1 MVLNEIFKYSNDVT
15 YQPENPEDLH
25 LIIGCGSS
33 PLVQYEGTGLYILR
47 IEEKKIFLTI
57 NPDIEILCDPF
68 AGGKYINDITE
79 LQVAP
84 VAKIVSKKH
93 KISIKLP
100 QLKNENYEVFLLEKG
115 QQKKIPHKGYT
126 FSVFPGE
133 YVISF

>member
-1 MVLNEIFKYSNDVT
+1 M
-15 YQPENPEDLH
+15 
-25 LIIGCGSS
+25 
-33 PLVQYEGTGLYILR
+33 
-47 IEEKKIFLTI
+47 
-57 NPDIEILCDPF
+57 
-68 AGGKYINDITE
+68 GKYINDITE